1 MQKACGVRRSCVT
14 RATDSLCMHQEET
27 VKRYMSLV
35 LVALLAIVAAQAGAT
50 NLIQNGSFQTGD
62 FTGWTIGTTSNGT
75 WGSGLPV
82 ITTDY
87 PFPDTNAAEGRVGEV
102 SSTGLEEG
110 GTLTQAFQ
118 SSGGAAVISMDW
130 AAQGKGNYDLEGG
143 EFTTILNGVQIAQHD
158 VGFIGNGEVV
168 YGSFT
173 EGATLL
179 NGSNMLEIEITRRF
193 VPNASTPLQ
202 FVTGVD
208 VEGNVPEPGSLVLMG
223 SGVLGLAGVLRRN
236 LF

>member
-35 LVALLAIVAAQAGAT
+35 LGALLAIVAAQAGAT

-102 SSTGLEEG
+102 RLHGARG
-110 GTLTQAFQ
+110 RRATLTQAFQ

-158 VGFIGNGEVV
+158 VGFISNQEVV

-173 EGATLL
+173 EDATL
-179 NGSNMLEIEITRRF
+179 S
-193 VPNASTPLQ
+193 ST
-202 FVTGVD
+202 
-208 VEGNVPEPGSLVLMG
+208 EEY
-223 SGVLGLAGVLRRN
+223 AGD
-236 LF
+236 